1 MNAAVDPKSFGP
13 VPPQA
18 VRVRHYI
25 PGRTRLEALAP
36 LDPAGRDE
44 LAAAL
49 AARGWTLA
57 GFNTVT
63 RSLLVQHPPGC
74 SPTEVVDTV
83 GEALA
88 GRLIARTPAGPRP
101 VRTPQ
106 ADADLARLMT
116 LPADK
121 VLKLVGASRS
131 GLDEDEAAR
140 RLAEAGPNALPVA
153 RRRPRVAIL
162 GAQLSTLPVAL
173 LAGSALL
180 SLATGG
186 AFDAAVTVGVIALN
200 AGIGF
205 FTEDAVESLIA
216 RLGKPVEHTI
226 MVMRAGGPRLMSAR
240 DIAPGD
246 VLLLGPGQAIPAD
259 ARLIEARDLT
269 VDESI
274 LTGESQGVEKTARPL
289 ERGDGPLAERANM
302 VHAGSVVIG
311 GQGLAVAVRTGAN
324 TEAAAVRGL
333 IANARPPKPVIEEK
347 LDGFSRTL
355 VYAALAASG
364 VVLAVG
370 LIRRRPPVDMIRS
383 AVSLAVASLPE
394 GLPAVATTTF
404 ALEAKAM
411 EKRGVFVRM
420 LPAIESIGAIDT
432 LCLDKTGTLTE
443 NRMSVAGAAAG
454 SALYGVAEGPTLIRA
469 DGAPAEEKDRRAL
482 AALAEAVALCNT
494 AEPGVGGEG
503 NGSGTELALLAF
515 AALAGTDVE
524 AVRTAAPRLSARERS
539 QARRYMFTLHERDGE
554 QLVFAK
560 GAPDEV
566 LALCLH
572 ERRTRGRIALDEVR
586 RDEILAQNAELAG
599 RGQRVLGVARRRART
614 GAFDPDAPDDFEWLG
629 LVGLA
634 DPLRPSARQAV
645 AMFQAAGV
653 RTLMIT
659 GDQPVTARAI
669 AAELDLAG
677 GGAVRVISGAEMAEL
692 DDAALAEAARQA
704 TVFARVSP
712 ADKLR
717 IVRALQANGAVVG
730 MLGDGVNDGPALR
743 EARVGIAMGKK
754 GSDVAR
760 EVADVVIA
768 DDDLAALGRAVAR
781 GRSTDDNIRNAV
793 RFLLSTNL
801 SEVLVMLAESFGGPQ
816 ELETPMELFWLN
828 LVTDVLPAIGLAMAE
843 PAGDV
848 MARDPAAL
856 QGPILQPGEF
866 ATLGLDGVQIA
877 AAALIAHLAYTRR
890 MPPGPGSRTATFLTL
905 AGAQLVQAFS
915 LRDRSPGE
923 RAAKTLSIRRLEM
936 TVAASAGL
944 LVLPFA
950 FPGLGRSMG
959 ISPARPGQLALS
971 AGLTGGSLLLS
982 ELRRLRRPGRSG

>member
-1 MNAAVDPKSFGP
+1 MNAAPDPGAFEP
-13 VPPQA
+13 VPPA
-18 VRVRHYI
+18 GARVRHYI

-36 LDPAGRDE
+36 LPSGQRDTV
-44 LAAAL
+44 AAAL

-57 GFNTVT
+57 GFNSLTH
-63 RSLLVQHPPGC
+63 SLLVLHPTAC
-74 SPTEVVDTV
+74 SPTEVVDAV
-83 GEALA
+83 SAALEDA
-88 GRLIARTPAGPRP
+88 PRADRDARA
-101 VRTPQ
+101 
-106 ADADLARLMT
+106 AA
-116 LPADK
+116 
-121 VLKLVGASRS
+121 GASAELTLVMTASAETVMEMLGVGRA
-131 GLDEDEAAR
+131 GLDSAEAAR
-140 RLAEAGPNALPVA
+140 RLASTGANALPVA
-153 RRRPRVAIL
+153 GRRSRAAIL
-162 GAQLSTLPVAL
+162 GAQLATLPVGL

-186 AFDAAVTVGVIALN
+186 VFDAVVTVGVIALN

-205 FTEDAVESLIA
+205 ATEDAVESLIA
-216 RLGKPVEHTI
+216 RLGKPVEHT
-226 MVMRAGGPRLMSAR
+226 VVVVRSGERRLLAAR
-240 DIAPGD
+240 DVAPGD
-246 VLLLGPGQAIPAD
+246 LLMLSPGQAVPAD
-259 ARLIEARDLT
+259 ARLVEAVDLT
-269 VDESI
+269 LDESI
-274 LTGESQGVEKTARPL
+274 LTGESQGVEKTAQPL
-289 ERGDGPLAERANM
+289 SGAPDSIGDRANM

-311 GQGLAVAVRTGAN
+311 GQGLAVAVRTGAA
-324 TEAAAVRGL
+324 TEAAAVRSL

-355 VYAALAASG
+355 VFGALAASG
-364 VVLAVG
+364 VVLAIG
-370 LIRRRPPVDMIRS
+370 LYRRRPVVDMVRG

-404 ALEAKAM
+404 ALEARAM

-454 SALYGVAEGPTLIRA
+454 SALYSIAEGPALIRA
-469 DGAPAEEKDRRAL
+469 DGEPAQDKDRRAL

-494 AEPGVGGEG
+494 AEPARDGQHEG
-503 NGSGTELALLAF
+503 DGSGTELALLAF
-515 AALAGTDVE
+515 SALAGADVE
-524 AVRTAAPRLSARERS
+524 ALRAAAPRLSVRERS
-539 QARRYMFTLHERDGE
+539 QARRYMFTQHALDGE
-554 QLVFAK
+554 RLVFVK
-560 GAPDEV
+560 GAPEDV
-566 LALCLH
+566 LSLCLH
-572 ERRTRGRIALDEVR
+572 ERRTRGRIALDQTR
-586 RDEILAQNAELAG
+586 REAILEQNAVLAA

-614 GAFDPDAPDDFEWLG
+614 GDFDPQAPDDFEWLG

-645 AMFQAAGV
+645 AMFQDAGV

-659 GDQPVTARAI
+659 GDQPVTAQAI
-669 AAELDLAG
+669 ATELDLAAG
-677 GGAVRVISGAEMAEL
+677 GEVKVLSGPDIAGL
-692 DDAALAEAARQA
+692 DDAALAKAAREA

-717 IVRALQANGAVVG
+717 IVRALQAGGAVVG

-768 DDDLAALGRAVAR
+768 DDDLAALARAVAR
-781 GRSTDDNIRNAV
+781 GRSTDDNIRNAM

-801 SEVLVMLAESFGGPQ
+801 SEVLVMLAESFGEPRA
-816 ELETPMELFWLN
+816 EETPMELFWLN

-848 MARDPAAL
+848 MARAPAAL
-856 QGPILQPGEF
+856 QGPILEPREF
-866 ATLGLDGVQIA
+866 ATLGLDSVQIA
-877 AAALIAHLAYTRR
+877 AAALAAHYLSANR
-890 MPPGPGSRTATFLTL
+890 MASGPITRTATFLTL
-905 AGAQLVQAFS
+905 AGAQLAQAFS
-915 LRDRSPGE
+915 LRDRSAGE
-923 RAAKTLSIRRLEM
+923 SSAKAISVRRLEA
-936 TVAASAGL
+936 TVAGAAGL

-950 FPGLGRSMG
+950 APGLGRAMG
-959 ISPARPGQLALS
+959 IGPARPAQLALA

-982 ELRRLRRPGRSG
+982 EIRRRPRRSARGA